1 MFENLRRS
9 LRDLLDAH
17 PGRGDMGPSLA
28 QMRETLVQA
37 RVGLADMRQGIEGTR
52 LSLAAKQRELETV
65 QRRKAQA
72 TSIGDA
78 ETVRV
83 AERYEAEL
91 ESRIEVLARKLAV
104 QEDEVALGEREVSE
118 MTAELRNAIG
128 RVPPPAGAGASG
140 IAPDP
145 LADADSAALDELAAL
160 ERSRAR
166 AARDAN
172 AEGRLADLKRRMGK

>member
-17 PGRGDMGPSLA
+17 PAHGDLGPSLA

-52 LSLAAKQRELETV
+52 LSLTAKQHELETV
-65 QRRKAQA
+65 RRRKAQA
-72 TSIGDA
+72 AAIGDG

-83 AERYEAEL
+83 AERYEGEL
-91 ESRIEVLARKLAV
+91 ASRIEVLTRKLAA

-118 MTAELRNAIG
+118 MTAELRKAIG
-128 RVPPPAGAGASG
+128 GVAPVPGSV
-140 IAPDP
+140 PDP
-145 LADADSAALDELAAL
+145 LATAETAALDELASL

-166 AARDAN
+166 AARDAH
-172 AEGRLADLKRRMGK
+172 ADERLAELKRRMGK